1 MVTKKEIGVFAVRL
15 LALYALVD
23 ALLIAEASYVGGM
36 YARSGPEGYSF
47 PSNQLAWPLIMLCLA
62 SAVLWVNAERL
73 AERLWPRSADVVSVP
88 SLSVPVIVTASV
100 SLLGLW
106 LLAAAVP
113 QAVQMAIVTFNM
125 AQFRGPTEEAHRPWI
140 ALQFLPTLLRIAIG
154 FFLFLKPKAFAQFMP
169 KSE

>member
-88 SLSVPVIVTASV
+88 SLSVPVIVTASCFPAWFV
-100 SLLGLW
+100 
-106 LLAAAVP
+106 AADGGCAAGGADGNRDL
-113 QAVQMAIVTFNM
+113 QH
-125 AQFRGPTEEAHRPWI
+125 GPISWAY
-140 ALQFLPTLLRIAIG
+140 
-154 FFLFLKPKAFAQFMP
+154 
-169 KSE
+169 